1 MKMNNYRLR
10 IMTKIYNGIALR
22 AALLFIGATLVSVNS
37 VNAQTD
43 TGGGKVISGY
53 NALDY
58 RLQKVAP
65 NENFSNKRFGDHLFI
80 TVEGAPT
87 FTHRSEGQL
96 IGRPDLGARGGFSI
110 GDWFTPVHGMKL
122 GINAGARKEHG
133 VRKHAFGGVSLDYL
147 MNISAL
153 AHKYD
158 PDRMFELI
166 GVAGIEYQ
174 RRFKGPSHG
183 NAFGGHLG
191 LQARFNIT
199 RSTFLYIE
207 PRLGLYSDGVNSKSS
222 WQRYD
227 WEGAVMFGL
236 GYRIAPGIKRFTSRL
251 DNQSSYDNTFYGI
264 SAGVNSTIQSG
275 MTNFKDLIGPV
286 GSLYIGKW
294 ASTISGWRLSGTV
307 GSFGKRNNGHPKY
320 AAAEIDY
327 LFNIN
332 SAVNGF
338 NPESRF
344 NTNVFIGPVA
354 AVTSRNSSKIRLG
367 AAVGL
372 QGVIDLTRNLQ
383 LVIEPKAM
391 LFNRHF
397 INNSQRVNVLGSL
410 NIGFQYR
417 LGRFSDDLVKYD
429 FTGSLEDFMAS
440 NKMFMTFSAGLLSH
454 KSTWG
459 KNATGSIGF
468 GKWFSPLSAW
478 RLTLNGD
485 YFNSKPR
492 YGAATVHADYMFSLT
507 NLFCG
512 YNPDR
517 VFDLIVTGGLH
528 AGAARYKG
536 GFHGVYGGQGGLQA
550 RFNVSE
556 NIDIF
561 LEPQLMATKAKG
573 YIYSLD
579 PNWRMMLG
587 FNYKF
592 GNRKKTD
599 RAKWTSSEDGEKQ
612 NYVSVLGGPGLFSES
627 VRTSMVKKV
636 CGGID
641 VVAGHR
647 FTSVS
652 SVQAGLGYDFIGR
665 RRGTEIGIGTLHAD
679 YLLDATQLFDYNPD
693 RKFHLSGLVGVGMGW
708 SNYHKSSIGLAA
720 QVGLQLKWRVT
731 SDLDILVEPRGTF
744 WQPRVC
750 NIPGNTHHFT
760 GAGKLMMGLSY
771 KF

>member
-1 MKMNNYRLR
+1 
-10 IMTKIYNGIALR
+10 MTKIYNGKIVR
-22 AALLFIGATLVSVNS
+22 AAFLFIGASLISVIG

-43 TGGGKVISGY
+43 TRGGTVISGF

-58 RLQKVAP
+58 RLQKAAP
-65 NENFSNKRFGDHLFI
+65 NESFPKKRFGDHLFI
-80 TVEGAPT
+80 TVEGGPT
-87 FTHRSEGQL
+87 FTHRSNGQL
-96 IGRPDLGARGGFSI
+96 IGHPDLGARGGFSI

-122 GINAGARKEHG
+122 GINGGARKEFG
-133 VRKHAFGGVSLDYL
+133 ERKHAFAGVSLDYL
-147 MNISAL
+147 MNLSAL

-166 GVAGIEYQ
+166 GVAGVEYQ
-174 RRFKGPSHG
+174 RRFKGGSG

-191 LQARFNIT
+191 LQARFNVT

-207 PRLGLYSDGVNSKSS
+207 PRLGLYSDGVNVRSS
-222 WQRYD
+222 WQKYD
-227 WEGAVMFGL
+227 WEGAVMIGL
-236 GYRIAPGIKRFTSRL
+236 GYRMAPGIKRFATRL
-251 DNQSSYDNTFYGI
+251 DNEAAYDNTFYGI
-264 SAGVNSTIQSG
+264 SAGVNSTIQGG
-275 MTNFKDLIGPV
+275 MSQWKDLIGPV

-307 GSFGKRNNGHPKY
+307 GSFGKSNDGHPKY

-332 SAVNGF
+332 SAINGF

-344 NTNVFIGPVA
+344 NTNVFFGPVA
-354 AVTSRNSSKIRLG
+354 AVTSRNSSKVRLG

-383 LVIEPKAM
+383 LVLEPKAM

-397 INNSQRVNVLGSL
+397 SNYSQRVNVLGSFS
-410 NIGFQYR
+410 IGFQYR

-429 FTGSLEDFMAS
+429 FTGSMEDFMAA
-440 NKMFMTFSAGLLSH
+440 NNMFLTVSAGTLSH
-454 KSTWG
+454 RSSWG
-459 KNATGSIGF
+459 KNATASIGF

-478 RLTLNGD
+478 RVTLNGD
-485 YFNSKPR
+485 YFNAKPR
-492 YGAATVHADYMFSLT
+492 YGAGTLHADYLFSLT

-517 VFDLIVTGGLH
+517 VFDLSVIGGLH
-528 AGAARYKG
+528 AGAAHYNG
-536 GFHGVYGGQGGLQA
+536 GVHGVYGGQAGLQA

-556 NIDIF
+556 NVDIF
-561 LEPQLMATKAKG
+561 FEPQLMATRAKG
-573 YIYSLD
+573 YRYSLD

-587 FNYKF
+587 LNYKF
-592 GNRKKTD
+592 GNRKKAD
-599 RAKWTSSEDGEKQ
+599 RSKWTTSDDGEKL
-612 NYVSVLGGPGLFSES
+612 NYVSLIGGPGLFSES
-627 VRTSMVKKV
+627 VRTSAVKKV
-636 CGGID
+636 CGGLD
-641 VVAGHR
+641 VVVGHK

-652 SVQAGLGYDFIGR
+652 SLQAGIGYDFVGR

-679 YLLDATQLFDYNPD
+679 YLMDVTQLVDYDPD
-693 RKFHLSGLVGVGMGW
+693 RKFHISGLVGAGMGW
-708 SNYHKSSIGLAA
+708 SNYHSSSVGLAA
-720 QVGLQLKWRVT
+720 QVGMQLKWRVS
-731 SDLDILVEPRGTF
+731 SDVDILVEPRGTF

-750 NIPGNTHHFT
+750 NIPGNGHHFT
-760 GAGKLMMGLSY
+760 GAGKLMLGVSY